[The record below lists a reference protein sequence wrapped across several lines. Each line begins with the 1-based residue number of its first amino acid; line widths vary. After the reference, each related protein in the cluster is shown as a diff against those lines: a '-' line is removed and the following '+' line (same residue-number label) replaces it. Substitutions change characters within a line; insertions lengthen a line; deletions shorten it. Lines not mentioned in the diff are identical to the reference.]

1 MEIEN
6 MTSNRGNKIANQ
18 FKLYYN
24 NYVAFQSYQTLISVY
39 DIKNGEWYTEQT
51 YISCVQSHK
60 VYTFDEYGKVYHVL
74 YIHGVYRLVD
84 DENGEQYESSDIKD
98 FERLLLNVVY

>member
-1 MEIEN
+1 MKTFDTFKKHDFDTRRQKLLN
-6 MTSNRGNKIANQ
+6 NLIAR
-18 FKLYYN
+18 LG
-24 NYVAFQSYQTLISVY
+24 L
-39 DIKNGEWYTEQT
+39 NGEWYTEQT

-98 FERLLLNVVY
+98 FERLILKVLY

>member
-1 MEIEN
+1 MK
-6 MTSNRGNKIANQ
+6 TFDT
-18 FKLYYN
+18 FKKHDFDTRRQKLLN
-24 NYVAFQSYQTLISVY
+24 SLIVRLGL
-39 DIKNGEWYTEQT
+39 NGEWYTEYT
-51 YISCVQSHK
+51 YVSCIEPYK
-60 VYTFDEYGKVYHVL
+60 VYSFDEYGRVYHVL

>member
-1 MEIEN
+1 MK
-6 MTSNRGNKIANQ
+6 TFDT
-18 FKLYYN
+18 FKKHNFDTRRQILLN
-24 NYVAFQSYQTLISVY
+24 NLVSSLGL
-39 DIKNGEWYTEQT
+39 NGEWYTEQT
-51 YISCVQSHK
+51 YNTYIQAHK

-98 FERLLLNVVY
+98 FERLLLKVLY

>member
-1 MEIEN
+1 MK
-6 MTSNRGNKIANQ
+6 TFDT
-18 FKLYYN
+18 FKKHDFDTRRQKLLN
-24 NYVAFQSYQTLISVY
+24 NLVISLGL
-39 DIKNGEWYTEQT
+39 NGEWHTEQT

-74 YIHGVYRLVD
+74 YIDGVFRLVD

-98 FERLLLNVVY
+98 FERLLLKVLY

>member
-1 MEIEN
+1 MK
-6 MTSNRGNKIANQ
+6 TFDT
-18 FKLYYN
+18 FKKHDFDTRRQKLLN
-24 NYVAFQSYQTLISVY
+24 NLIVRLGL
-39 DIKNGEWYTEQT
+39 NGEWYTEQT
-51 YISCVQSHK
+51 YISCVKSHK

>member
-1 MEIEN
+1 MK
-6 MTSNRGNKIANQ
+6 TFDT
-18 FKLYYN
+18 FKKHDFDTRRQKLLN
-24 NYVAFQSYQTLISVY
+24 NLVISLSL
-39 DIKNGEWYTEQT
+39 NGEWYTEQT
-51 YISCVQSHK
+51 YNTYIQAHK
-60 VYTFDEYGKVYHVL
+60 VYTFVEYGKVYHVL

>member
-1 MEIEN
+1 MKTFDTFKKHDFDTRRQKLLN
-6 MTSNRGNKIANQ
+6 NLIAR
-18 FKLYYN
+18 LG
-24 NYVAFQSYQTLISVY
+24 L
-39 DIKNGEWYTEQT
+39 NGEWYTEQT

-98 FERLLLNVVY
+98 FERLLLKVLY

>member
-1 MEIEN
+1 MK
-6 MTSNRGNKIANQ
+6 TFDT
-18 FKLYYN
+18 FKKHNFDTRRQKLLN
-24 NYVAFQSYQTLISVY
+24 NLVIFLGL
-39 DIKNGEWYTEQT
+39 NGEWYTEQT
-51 YISCVQSHK
+51 YNTYIQAHK
-60 VYTFDEYGKVYHVL
+60 VYTFVEYGKVYHVL

>member
-1 MEIEN
+1 MKTFDTFKKHDFDTRRQKLLN
-6 MTSNRGNKIANQ
+6 NLIAR
-18 FKLYYN
+18 LG
-24 NYVAFQSYQTLISVY
+24 L
-39 DIKNGEWYTEQT
+39 NGEWCTEQT

-74 YIHGVYRLVD
+74 YINGVFRLVD

-98 FERLLLNVVY
+98 FERLLLKVLY

>member
-1 MEIEN
+1 MK
-6 MTSNRGNKIANQ
+6 TFDS
-18 FKLYYN
+18 FKKHDFDTRRQKLLN
-24 NYVAFQSYQTLISVY
+24 NLVISLSL
-39 DIKNGEWYTEQT
+39 NGEWYTEQT
-51 YISCVQSHK
+51 YNTYIQSHK
-60 VYTFDEYGKVYHVL
+60 VYTFVEYGKVYHVL

>member
-1 MEIEN
+1 MK
-6 MTSNRGNKIANQ
+6 TFDT
-18 FKLYYN
+18 FKKHDFDTRRQILLN
-24 NYVAFQSYQTLISVY
+24 NLVISLGL
-39 DIKNGEWYTEQT
+39 NGEWYTEQT
-51 YISCVQSHK
+51 YNTYIQSHK

-98 FERLLLNVVY
+98 FERLLLKVLY

>member
-1 MEIEN
+1 MELFD
-6 MTSNRGNKIANQ
+6 T
-18 FKLYYN
+18 FKKHDFDTRRQKLLN
-24 NYVAFQSYQTLISVY
+24 NLIVRLGL
-39 DIKNGEWYTEQT
+39 NGEWYTEQT
-51 YISCVQSHK
+51 YISCVKSHK

>member
-1 MEIEN
+1 MKTFDKFEHNTIDE
-6 MTSNRGNKIANQ
+6 RRQ
-18 FKLYYN
+18 KLLN
-24 NYVAFQSYQTLISVY
+24 NLVIRLGL
-39 DIKNGEWYTEQT
+39 NGEWYTEQT
-51 YISCVQSHK
+51 YISRVQSHK

-74 YIHGVYRLVD
+74 YIGGVFRLVD